1 MAPLFETIK
10 SFHDVRVSSEGI
22 DTAGFLDAT
31 DGVVAMFDLFG
42 SKIFGF
48 IQTDLRNNIGGVRT
62 RYQSNQDASKTLE
75 ELVKSEGTHGDQ
87 RHATACMVRLVRYV
101 LQRYSH
107 PYIHTV
113 HSGLA
118 LIEHALKRM
127 QDHPSDELHVC
138 FKSAYDVVLRHHH
151 AWVIRSV
158 VTVAIRAVPHRRDFY
173 HVISCGEPSDKF
185 DPELKKWLQGLEVIV
200 RRLKDFLEGGGY
212 GRI

>member
-10 SFHDVRVSSEGI
+10 SFHDVRISSEGI

-75 ELVKSEGTHGDQ
+75 ELVKSEGTQGDQ
-87 RHATACMVRLVRYV
+87 RHATACMVRLVR
-101 LQRYSH
+101 
-107 PYIHTV
+107 
-113 HSGLA
+113 GLA